1 MANKYTY
8 MGAAMI
14 FAGIAF
20 RTMRWVWRTSREVE
34 KANREDRL
42 AAGSHR
48 FIVHKEELLLPGKGV
63 ESPPCPN
70 CGKPLALKR
79 VGGKSEPFRCRQ
91 CGWVVRVEIDKDPS
105 S

>member
-1 MANKYTY
+1 MANKYTWF
-8 MGAAMI
+8 GAAMI

-34 KANREDRL
+34 NADREDRL
-42 AAGSHR
+42 AAVSHR

-63 ESPPCPN
+63 ASPPCPN

-79 VGGKSEPFRCRQ
+79 VGGESEPFRCRN
-91 CGWVVRVEIDKDPS
+91 CGWRFSVTVEQD
-105 S
+105 